1 MENKNLIS
9 FKTDVI
15 KYIESF
21 KDEMIY
27 SFPMYF
33 KCNSIKR
40 ITIQKKDGEDIL
52 EGPICVIEGDTISL
66 SIRNLNGEQIYL
78 NYADLGFPLHILQ
91 RQLLFHILHLDCFQN
106 EIKVSC
112 IYNSFIFINHSPFLE
127 DKSESILYGFADEY
141 LPISK
146 TLSYKYGFEIHEKK
160 KIYYLGMNHNL
171 TIWLQ
176 YHNVHNKHQ
185 TIPLSEDCIFR
196 ASDRAIKYDDSY
208 SLHPKICV
216 LGERIDWLCQQWQD
230 IIPSSI
236 EKVNVKGIFDAIID
250 IISCEKYTYKCI
262 INTEGDIIK
271 GF

>member
-78 NYADLGFPLHILQ
+78 NYADLGFPIHVLQ

-106 EIKVSC
+106 EIK
-112 IYNSFIFINHSPFLE
+112 INCAFP
-127 DKSESILYGFADEY
+127 
-141 LPISK
+141 
-146 TLSYKYGFEIHEKK
+146 
-160 KIYYLGMNHNL
+160 
-171 TIWLQ
+171 
-176 YHNVHNKHQ
+176 
-185 TIPLSEDCIFR
+185 
-196 ASDRAIKYDDSY
+196 
-208 SLHPKICV
+208 
-216 LGERIDWLCQQWQD
+216 
-230 IIPSSI
+230 
-236 EKVNVKGIFDAIID
+236 
-250 IISCEKYTYKCI
+250 
-262 INTEGDIIK
+262 
-271 GF
+271 

>member
-78 NYADLGFPLHILQ
+78 NYADLGFPIH
-91 RQLLFHILHLDCFQN
+91 CFA
-106 EIKVSC
+106 ETV
-112 IYNSFIFINHSPFLE
+112 
-127 DKSESILYGFADEY
+127 
-141 LPISK
+141 
-146 TLSYKYGFEIHEKK
+146 
-160 KIYYLGMNHNL
+160 
-171 TIWLQ
+171 
-176 YHNVHNKHQ
+176 
-185 TIPLSEDCIFR
+185 
-196 ASDRAIKYDDSY
+196 
-208 SLHPKICV
+208 
-216 LGERIDWLCQQWQD
+216 
-230 IIPSSI
+230 
-236 EKVNVKGIFDAIID
+236 
-250 IISCEKYTYKCI
+250 IISYITLRLFSE
-262 INTEGDIIK
+262 
-271 GF
+271 

>member
-78 NYADLGFPLHILQ
+78 NYADLGFPIHVLQ

-106 EIKVSC
+106 EIKINC
-112 IYNSFIFINHSPFLE
+112 ILDRFEFINHSFFE
-127 DKSESILYGFADEY
+127 DNNGTISYDFTNEY
-141 LPISK
+141 LPIPK
-146 TLSYKYGFEIHEKK
+146 NASYKYGLEIHENDKT
-160 KIYYLGMNHNL
+160 YYIGMNYDL
-171 TIWLQ
+171 SIWIQ
-176 YHNVHNKHQ
+176 YHDVHNKHQ
-185 TIPLSEDCIFR
+185 TIPISENCIFR
-196 ASDRAIKYDDSY
+196 SSDRAIMYDDSNP
-208 SLHPKICV
+208 LFPKVCV
-216 LGERIDWLCQQWQD
+216 LGEKMDWLPQQWQN
-230 IIPSSI
+230 ILPSSI
-236 EKVNVKGIFDAIID
+236 EKAKSKEIFDSIIE
-250 IISCEKYTYKCI
+250 IITSSRYTYKCI
-262 INTEGDIIK
+262 IDTDGEIIK